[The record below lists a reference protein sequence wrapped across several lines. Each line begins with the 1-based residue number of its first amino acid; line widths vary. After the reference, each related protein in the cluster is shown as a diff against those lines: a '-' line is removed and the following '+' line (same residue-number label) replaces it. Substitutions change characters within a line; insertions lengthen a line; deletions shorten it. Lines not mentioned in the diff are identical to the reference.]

1 MKKSLSLLLCLSM
14 LFTMLAG
21 VFTTAS
27 AEEPVKLTIFIDHT
41 WYPVETFSGII
52 PEAITAATGV
62 VLEPIV
68 AVDNKQLG
76 VMIASGELPD
86 LVYTQTMVDRMS
98 DPEVSLSY
106 EDLIAQY
113 NVDWKIGEKQLG
125 IAKGYSTDGKAY
137 TVLNH
142 YSEKKDWEGITG
154 AAPMLGSLLYRGDL
168 YKGIGSPE
176 LKSFDDLYN
185 AFGKIKE
192 TYPDVTPLKLNTNWN
207 TLVFR
212 YLNGMGQ
219 LDFIQQADGSYIHY
233 TEDPRYHDMLMWL
246 NKCYREGFI
255 IADDPYFVKGS
266 TAIADDKYFASC
278 GCTQNTLP
286 STNAILAAINPSYYC
301 QELVPFEESSYLTSD
316 LGWSG
321 TFITK
326 NCKNPEAAIKLMAWM
341 FSPEAQKLTQMGRE
355 GIEYTMNE
363 TGLPQFSQEWKDA
376 IAADQQNNKYNTWFY
391 LGGSEIV
398 EAISRCA
405 TTDQALVSDAY
416 KIMVER
422 FDNLPWVMAALPIG
436 ESDEKIILDKIKT
449 LVTTYEAK
457 VILAA
462 SEEEAKATFDEY
474 MNNAKSTGI
483 ADLDAYMTTR
493 IAEVM
498 PLYK

>member
-1 MKKSLSLLLCLSM
+1 MKKFLSVLLCLS
-14 LFTMLAG
+14 LTLTLLGG
-21 VFTTAS
+21 VFTAAG

-68 AVDNKQLG
+68 AVDSNQLG

-98 DPEVSLSY
+98 DPEVSLCY

-113 NVDWKIGEKQLG
+113 NIGWQLSDKQLG
-125 IAKGYSTDGKAY
+125 IAKGYATDGRAY

-168 YKGIGSPE
+168 LKAVGSPE
-176 LKSFDDLYN
+176 IKSFDDLYSV
-185 AFGKIKE
+185 FGLIKAA
-192 TYPDVTPLKLNTNWN
+192 YPDVTPLKLNNVWN

-219 LDFIQQADGSYIHY
+219 LDFIEQADGTYLHY
-233 TEDPRYHDMLMWL
+233 TEDPRYLEMLMWL
-246 NKCYREGFI
+246 NECYRAGYI
-255 IADDPYFVKGS
+255 IPDDPYFVKGS

-278 GCTQNTLP
+278 ACTQNSLP
-286 STNAILAAINPSYYC
+286 GANATLAAINPGYYC
-301 QELVPFEESSYLTSD
+301 QELVPFEASSYLTSD

-326 NCKNPEAAIKLMAWM
+326 NCKNPEAAIKLVAWM
-341 FSPEAQKLTQMGRE
+341 FTPEAQKLTQMGRE

-363 TGLPQFSQEWKDA
+363 AGLPQFSKEWKDA
-376 IAADQQNNKYNTWFY
+376 IAAGEQNNKYNVWFY

-405 TTDQALVSDAY
+405 TTDQALVSEAY
-416 KIMVER
+416 RIMVDR
-422 FDNLPWVMAALPIG
+422 FDNLPWVMAALPVG

-462 SEEEAKATFDEY
+462 SQEEAKATFQEY
-474 MNNAKSTGI
+474 MDNARKTGL
-483 ADLDAYMTTR
+483 DTLDAYMTTR